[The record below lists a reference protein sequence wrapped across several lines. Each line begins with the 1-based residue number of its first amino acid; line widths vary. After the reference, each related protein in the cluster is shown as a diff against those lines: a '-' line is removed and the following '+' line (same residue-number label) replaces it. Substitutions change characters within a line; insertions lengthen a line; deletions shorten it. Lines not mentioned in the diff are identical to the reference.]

1 MRIFLFLCLVS
12 FSAQA
17 QRQIAVTFD
26 DLPFVS
32 ELSLAHA
39 QQSTARLLAKMPGN
53 TIPAVGFVNESF
65 ALRTGEV
72 DARIALLDAWLTNGH
87 QLGNHTFSHPS
98 FNELSLDSYTTDFLR
113 GEVITEQLT
122 RLRGQSSRYFR
133 YPFLQTGP
141 DSIRRYGFEAFLR
154 QRGYTSAP
162 VTIEADDW
170 LFNKVYMDAL
180 QANDSTL
187 MQRVGA
193 EYLRHTDAYFGY
205 YEKLTLEVAGR
216 PIRQILLCHANALNA
231 DYFDQLVALMRQR
244 GYAFIPLADALTDP
258 IYQHPDG
265 YVGKGGFSW
274 LHRWRLT
281 DQKKTTLTEP
291 AIAAFIQ
298 TLYDRK

>member
-1 MRIFLFLCLVS
+1 MRILLFFCLLS

-39 QQSTARLLAKMPGN
+39 QQSTARLLAKLPVYA
-53 TIPAVGFVNESF
+53 IPAVGFVNESF
-65 ALRTGEV
+65 ALRIGEV
-72 DARIALLDAWLTNGH
+72 DARIALLDAWLKGGH

-98 FNELSLDSYTTDFLR
+98 FNELSLEEYKINFLK
-113 GEVITEQLT
+113 GDVITDRLT
-122 RLRGQSSRYFR
+122 RTLGRPIRYFR

-141 DSIRRYGFEAFLR
+141 DSLKRYGFEAFLR
-154 QRGYTSAP
+154 ERGYTNAP
-162 VTIEADDW
+162 VTIDADDW
-170 LFNKVYMDAL
+170 LFNKVYTDAL
-180 QANDSTL
+180 RANDSTL

-193 EYLRHTDAYFGY
+193 EYLRHTDAYFAY

-216 PIRQILLCHANALNA
+216 PIKQILLCHANALNA
-231 DYFDQLVALMRQR
+231 DYFDQLVALMQRR

-258 IYQHPDG
+258 IYQHPDR

-281 DQKKTTLTEP
+281 DHKKTTLIEP
-291 AIAAFIQ
+291 AIASFIQ
-298 TLYDRK
+298 TRYDQK